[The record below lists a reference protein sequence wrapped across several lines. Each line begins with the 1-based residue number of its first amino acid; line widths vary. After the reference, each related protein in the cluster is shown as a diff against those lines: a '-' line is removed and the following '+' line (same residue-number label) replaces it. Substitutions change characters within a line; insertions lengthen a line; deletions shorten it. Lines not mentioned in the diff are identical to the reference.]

1 MMLPGDDQVLPGGD
15 QAFPGVTRYSIL
27 VLGEWQEKCI
37 GMAGMARKV
46 FWRRGNGKTSVM
58 A

>member
-1 MMLPGDDQVLPGGD
+1 MLPGGD

-46 FWRRGNGKTSVM
+46 FRRSGNVKRSVL